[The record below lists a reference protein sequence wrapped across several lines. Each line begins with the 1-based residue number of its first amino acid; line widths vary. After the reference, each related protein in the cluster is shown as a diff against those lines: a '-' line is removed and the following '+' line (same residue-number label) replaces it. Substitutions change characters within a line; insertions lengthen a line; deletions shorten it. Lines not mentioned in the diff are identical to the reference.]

1 MYIVHTIFFSNN
13 GLGFTLLEY
22 SRLLMWLM
30 LTIYLNR
37 GPDKLSYSFETMVQ
51 RFFHYIGK
59 KSSNS
64 KPIAHSHLTFT
75 RYKTFPFFHL
85 HSPTEPRVKFLKNF
99 FLFLTILA
107 CEPTCLHTQQ
117 KWSFSFPLTLQKLTT
132 YLQNVQIHEKWVIR
146 YFWFVKCISEIST
159 LLDSSSAI
167 NMHIKYPK

>member
-1 MYIVHTIFFSNN
+1 MMPTKQWLFSCCIGQTNEIDVQVHSRTVLRRYVCTQYYIFFPIMVQV
-13 GLGFTLLEY
+13 LHY
-22 SRLLMWLM
+22 WMWLM

-64 KPIAHSHLTFT
+64 KPIAQSHLTFT

-117 KWSFSFPLTLQKLTT
+117 K
-132 YLQNVQIHEKWVIR
+132 
-146 YFWFVKCISEIST
+146 
-159 LLDSSSAI
+159 
-167 NMHIKYPK
+167 

>member
-1 MYIVHTIFFSNN
+1 MYKYMYRYLVAKLNILAVTAIGGSHSHR
-13 GLGFTLLEY
+13 FTLLEY
-22 SRLLMWLM
+22 SGLLMWLM

-117 KWSFSFPLTLQKLTT
+117 K
-132 YLQNVQIHEKWVIR
+132 
-146 YFWFVKCISEIST
+146 
-159 LLDSSSAI
+159 
-167 NMHIKYPK
+167 

>member
-1 MYIVHTIFFSNN
+1 MMPTKQWLFSCCIGQTNEIDVGTQQDGTQKVCMYIVLYFFPIMVQV
-13 GLGFTLLEY
+13 LHY
-22 SRLLMWLM
+22 WMWLM

-64 KPIAHSHLTFT
+64 KPIAQSHLTFT

-85 HSPTEPRVKFLKNF
+85 HSPTEPRVFLKNF

-117 KWSFSFPLTLQKLTT
+117 K
-132 YLQNVQIHEKWVIR
+132 
-146 YFWFVKCISEIST
+146 
-159 LLDSSSAI
+159 
-167 NMHIKYPK
+167 

>member
-1 MYIVHTIFFSNN
+1 MMPTKQWLFSCCIGQTNEIDVGTQQDGTQKVCMYIVHTIFFSNN

-22 SRLLMWLM
+22 SGLLMWLM

-117 KWSFSFPLTLQKLTT
+117 K
-132 YLQNVQIHEKWVIR
+132 
-146 YFWFVKCISEIST
+146 
-159 LLDSSSAI
+159 
-167 NMHIKYPK
+167 

>member
-1 MYIVHTIFFSNN
+1 MMPTKQWLFSCCIGQTNEIVGTQQDGTQKVCMYIVLYFFPIMVQV
-13 GLGFTLLEY
+13 LHY
-22 SRLLMWLM
+22 WMWLM

-117 KWSFSFPLTLQKLTT
+117 K
-132 YLQNVQIHEKWVIR
+132 
-146 YFWFVKCISEIST
+146 
-159 LLDSSSAI
+159 
-167 NMHIKYPK
+167 